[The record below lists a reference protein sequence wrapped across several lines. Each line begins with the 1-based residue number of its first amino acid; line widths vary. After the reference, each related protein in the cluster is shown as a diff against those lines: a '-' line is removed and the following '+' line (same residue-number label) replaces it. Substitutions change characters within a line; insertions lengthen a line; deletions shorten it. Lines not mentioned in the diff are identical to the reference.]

1 MDRGDAQGAGG
12 RHLEAEVT
20 NFGPIAR
27 GRLMVGPVTAPIRA
41 MGPQRPCA
49 FSMDAG
55 SAPHGRRHESIQFEP
70 QDGRT
75 VKVWHDGHQTWR

>member
-41 MGPQRPCA
+41 MG
-49 FSMDAG
+49 
-55 SAPHGRRHESIQFEP
+55 APTPMRF
-70 QDGRT
+70 
-75 VKVWHDGHQTWR
+75 